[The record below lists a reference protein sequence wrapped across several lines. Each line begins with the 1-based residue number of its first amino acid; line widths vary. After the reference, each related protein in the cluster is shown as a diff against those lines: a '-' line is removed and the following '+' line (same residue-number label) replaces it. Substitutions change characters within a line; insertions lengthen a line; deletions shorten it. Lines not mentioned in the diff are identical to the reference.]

1 MSIIRE
7 YTSNYVKVNRKS
19 GIALFLSITAAVV
32 LINAYIFFM
41 YSVLMDSFKA
51 IKKINPWDAQTYEI
65 PMSKIGIVEQ
75 NQNVKSISL
84 EGAAYCGKLKED
96 KSNNYIFI
104 RSGDKRY
111 WDDFSGNEF
120 ITEGRLPQNPNEIIV
135 NSFFLN
141 QNPNL
146 KVGDTIKLRLGK
158 RMYKDNEL
166 LAFDSPISGEEFI
179 EKKEISLKI
188 CGSFLNFP
196 GINQRASM
204 GFYLF
209 DPSSLTKDE
218 TIAVNIFLTSKL
230 NAYKKLFAITENLG
244 FERNKDGSYK
254 IFINTPL
261 LDMYGIKDPLRKGRS
276 EMRSLILKFLIGLII
291 LTLIFVYLIYNI
303 FEVWAAKRIKQIAML
318 KSIGAGKGHIFN
330 SILLEAVLL
339 SIPPILTGIL
349 SGIGFNI
356 FLFKQINKIANSAM
370 AENTDI
376 FSIPQYEFGILPII
390 FVIIFSFLTVLI
402 ASLIPAVR
410 LSKINIIDSLK
421 GNIEKSKKYKR
432 KVFTDGA
439 WEKENRKNNF
449 RTFRGTS
456 NAIFISYILLFSLLT
471 LITVNFIR
479 EDHKYYESKDE
490 IKLSYCLVNE
500 DEQFDCSAKN
510 IFYPIQNREECLSSY
525 YYVSL
530 DSWFICSDENI
541 SAQFKEE
548 SWFEQKHQ
556 GRYFWK
562 EGKSKKLNAKIYGL
576 DNETFKKL
584 LTSIGEDEAS
594 YYAEDSY
601 KAILVNRVQKD
612 WRIPYRN
619 SQFIPLLDS
628 NIKEIHCS
636 LQKKL
641 KPSTESQKED
651 SSKTQVPILIGKT
664 ISDTDLIETKV
675 PLYSVLLILPI
686 EKAEKLRK
694 AQIAFDKENAEF
706 FRDGLLYS
714 LFLKTEKE
722 NIVPLRKTIEQI
734 MKPSLRGENIYWQS
748 DIFIEKLSAES
759 SNNFFKAVFFSF
771 LFLVLLAGCINSY
784 SAIMLN
790 LRTRKNEFAILRSVG
805 ADSNIIAN
813 LFYKEAAGFL
823 IKPLLKAF
831 PFFLGIAAI
840 FIIRF
845 DEVFVLNFLLSF
857 NWGFFLF
864 YSMCLSASIISS
876 YHFGKK
882 EVTGGEIISEI
893 DKF

>member
-7 YTSNYVKVNRKS
+7 YTSNYVKANRKS
-19 GIALFLSITAAVV
+19 GVALFLSITAAVV
-32 LINAYIFFM
+32 LINAYVFFV
-41 YSVLMDSFKA
+41 YSILMDSFKA
-51 IKKINPWDAQTYEI
+51 IKKINHWDAQTYEI
-65 PMSKIGIVEQ
+65 PMDKAGIVEQ

-84 EGAAYCGKLKED
+84 EEPAYCGKLKGNNSD
-96 KSNNYIFI
+96 NYIFI
-104 RSGDKRY
+104 RSGDKRF
-111 WDDFSGNEF
+111 WDEFSPDEF
-120 ITEGRLPQNPNEIIV
+120 ITEGRLPQIPNEIIV
-135 NSFFLN
+135 NNLFLS

-146 KVGDTIKLRLGK
+146 KIGDTIRMSLGK

-179 EKKEISLKI
+179 EEKEVSFKI

-209 DPSSLTKDE
+209 NPASLKKD
-218 TIAVNIFLTSKL
+218 ARVSVNIFLTSKL
-230 NAYKKLFAITENLG
+230 NAYKKLFEITESLG
-244 FERNKDGSYK
+244 FDRNKDGSYK

-276 EMRSLILKFLIGLII
+276 EMESLILKFLIGLII

-318 KSIGAGKGHIFN
+318 KSIGADKGHIFH

-339 SIPPILTGIL
+339 SIPPILTGVFA
-349 SGIGFNI
+349 GIGFNV
-356 FLFKQINKIANSAM
+356 FLFKQINRIANSAM

-376 FSIPQYEFGILPII
+376 FSMPQYEFGILP
-390 FVIIFSFLTVLI
+390 VILVILFSFITVLI
-402 ASLIPAVR
+402 ASLIPAAR

-421 GNIEKSKKYKR
+421 GNIEKSKKHKR
-432 KVFTDGA
+432 KVFADGA

-456 NAIFISYILLFSLLT
+456 NAIFISYVLLFTLLT

-490 IKLSYCLVNE
+490 IKVGYCLVNE
-500 DEQFDCSAKN
+500 DEQFNCSAKN
-510 IFYPIQNREECLSSY
+510 IFYPIQNLKECLSSY

-530 DSWFICSDENI
+530 DSWFICSDENV

-562 EGKSKKLNAKIYGL
+562 EGKNKKLNAKIYGL
-576 DNETFKKL
+576 DNETFKKVL
-584 LTSIGEDEAS
+584 ASIGEDEAS

-628 NIKEIHCS
+628 NIKEINCS

-641 KPSTESQKED
+641 KSSTEDEKKNSF
-651 SSKTQVPILIGKT
+651 KTLFPIIIGKT
-664 ISDTDLIETKV
+664 INDTDLIETKA

-686 EKAEKLRK
+686 EKAERLRN

-722 NIVPLRKTIEQI
+722 SIVPLRKTIENI
-734 MKPSLRGENIYWQS
+734 MKPALRGENMYWQS

-771 LFLVLLAGCINSY
+771 LLLVLLAGCINSY

-790 LRTRKNEFAILRSVG
+790 LRTRKNEFALFKSVG
-805 ADSNIIAN
+805 ADSNIITN
-813 LFYKEAAGFL
+813 LFYKEAGGFL
-823 IKPLLKAF
+823 IKPLLKAI
-831 PFFLGIAAI
+831 PFFLAFAAI
-840 FIIRF
+840 LIIRF

-857 NWGFFLF
+857 NWGFFIF
-864 YSMCLSASIISS
+864 YSFCLSASIISS
-876 YHFGKK
+876 YYFGKK
-882 EVTGGEIISEI
+882 EIEDGGIISGI
-893 DKF
+893 DGF